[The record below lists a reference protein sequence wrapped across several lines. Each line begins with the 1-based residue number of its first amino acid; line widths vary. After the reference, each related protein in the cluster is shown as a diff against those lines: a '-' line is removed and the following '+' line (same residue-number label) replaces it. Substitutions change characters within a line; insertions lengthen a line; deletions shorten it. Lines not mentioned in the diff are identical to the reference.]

1 MVTEQV
7 AVNIHK
13 AANQGLDRITIQ
25 MRPAELGK
33 IDIRMEVAQDGRMTA
48 VVNVERQETYDMLRS
63 DARNLAQTLQNAGLN
78 TDAGSLSFNLSS
90 RGQQGFGDASP
101 NAKGPTGANGDADSD
116 VDGDLIAGAEDG
128 LLGLGEIAEADENGR
143 YDVWV

>member
-1 MVTEQV
+1 
-7 AVNIHK
+7 
-13 AANQGLDRITIQ
+13 
-25 MRPAELGK
+25 
-33 IDIRMEVAQDGRMTA
+33 MTA
-48 VVNVERQETYDMLRS
+48 IVNVERQETYDMLRS

-101 NAKGPTGANGDADSD
+101 GSKTSMSSDGAGE
-116 VDGDLIAGAEDG
+116 GDLIAGAEEG

-143 YDVWV
+143 YDVRV